1 MQQQETTPAL
11 GPKERLGVDTI
22 PEPERIYTP
31 WSFAAL
37 FLGGSFAPG
46 SLAWGWL
53 PITLG
58 LGVVDAITSIVVGV
72 GVGVVVIAPL
82 VVLGTRTATNN
93 ATSSGAFF
101 GVRGRL
107 IGSFLGLLLMLVTAA
122 LAVWTAG
129 GMLVSVL
136 ARLFGTPTGNGTLGV
151 AYLLLTVLSVVIAVW
166 GYHLLVRLNIAIA
179 IVGVGFAVL
188 LVVAFASKVDPGY
201 AGGQYALGS
210 LGRTWLLSALAFG
223 VGGVMLIATQVGDWS
238 RYVPAERYPT
248 GRMLRV
254 ALPAIAAG
262 FIIPPALGALVTS
275 AFVDPYAPWPQSVV
289 DGAPGW
295 FTVALLVMASVGN
308 LGFSAPVVYSTG
320 LDLDAI
326 VARLSRARAT
336 WITGAAAVVLVMTGV
351 LVGSVVW
358 DANQSLTAAA
368 LILLALTGP
377 WAAIV
382 GIGHL
387 RCRGRYDLA
396 DLQVFNRR
404 QRGGRYWFWHGWSWR
419 AVLAWAVGAAVGLTT
434 VTSTLYTG
442 VFASV
447 AGGVDVSFVAS
458 FLVAGVLYLVLETV
472 PLFGARPALA
482 PVAVPD
488 HDR

>member
-1 MQQQETTPAL
+1 MEQTAPAL
-11 GPKERLGVDTI
+11 GQYERLGVDTI
-22 PEPERIYTP
+22 PDPERTGTP

-58 LGVVDAITSIVVGV
+58 LGVVDAITSIVAGV
-72 GVGVVVIAPL
+72 AVGVVVIAPL
-82 VVLGTRTATNN
+82 VLVGTRTATNN
-93 ATSSGAFF
+93 ATSSGAVF

-129 GMLVSVL
+129 GMLVGVL
-136 ARLFGTPTGNGTLGV
+136 ARLVGTPTGNGALAA
-151 AYLLLTVLSVVIAVW
+151 AYILLTVLSILIAVW
-166 GYHLLVRLNIAIA
+166 GYHLLLRVTTAVA
-179 IVGVGFAVL
+179 VAGVVFAAL
-188 LVVAFASKVDPGY
+188 LLVAFAGKVDPGY

-238 RYVPAERYPT
+238 RYVAAERYPT

-254 ALPAIAAG
+254 ALPAIAFG
-262 FIIPPALGALVTS
+262 FIVPPALGALVTS

-295 FTVALLVMASVGN
+295 FTLALLFMASVGS

-326 VARLSRARAT
+326 VARLSRAGAT
-336 WITGAAAVVLVMTGV
+336 WITGAAALGLVL
-351 LVGSVVW
+351 LGSLVW

-387 RCRGRYDLA
+387 RCRGRYDPD

-404 QRGGRYWFWHGWSWR
+404 QRGGRYWYWHGWNWR

-442 VFASV
+442 PLASV
-447 AGGVDVSFVAS
+447 AGGVDVSFAAS
-458 FLVAGVLYLVLETV
+458 FLVAGVLYLGLETL
-472 PLFGARPALA
+472 PRSRARPALTPA
-482 PVAVPD
+482 AVPD

>member
-1 MQQQETTPAL
+1 MQQETTPAL
-11 GPKERLGVDTI
+11 GRYEHWGVATI
-22 PEPERIYTP
+22 PEPERTYTP

-58 LGVVDAITSIVVGV
+58 LGVVDAITSIVAGVAVGIA
-72 GVGVVVIAPL
+72 VIAPL
-82 VVLGTRTATNN
+82 VLIGTRTATNN

-129 GMLVSVL
+129 GMLVGVL
-136 ARLFGTPTGNGTLGV
+136 ARLVGTPTGNGALAA
-151 AYLLLTVLSVVIAVW
+151 AYILLTVLSILIAVW
-166 GYHLLVRLNIAIA
+166 GYHLLLRVTIAVFVA
-179 IVGVGFAVL
+179 GVVFAAL
-188 LVVAFASKVDPGY
+188 LLVAFAGKVDPGY

-238 RYVPAERYPT
+238 RYVSAERYPT
-248 GRMLRV
+248 GRILRV
-254 ALPAIAAG
+254 ALPAIAFG
-262 FIIPPALGALVTS
+262 FIVPPALGALVTS
-275 AFVDPYAPWPQSVV
+275 AFADPYAPWPQSVV

-295 FTVALLVMASVGN
+295 FTVALLLMASVGS

-326 VARLSRARAT
+326 VARLSRAGAT
-336 WITGAAAVVLVMTGV
+336 WITGAAALCLVL
-351 LVGSVVW
+351 LGSLVW
-358 DANQSLTAAA
+358 DANESLTAAA

-387 RCRGRYDLA
+387 RCRGRYDLDA
-396 DLQVFNRR
+396 LQVFNRR
-404 QRGGRYWFWHGWSWR
+404 QRGGRYWYWHGWNWH

-442 VFASV
+442 PLASV

-458 FLVAGVLYLVLETV
+458 FLVAGALYLVLETV
-472 PLFGARPALA
+472 PLFGARPALTPA
-482 PVAVPD
+482 AVPD

>member
-1 MQQQETTPAL
+1 MQQETTPVV
-11 GPKERLGVDTI
+11 GRKEHWGVDTI
-22 PEPERIYTP
+22 PEPERTYTP

-46 SLAWGWL
+46 SLVWGWL

-58 LGVVDAITSIVVGV
+58 LGVVDAITSIVAGV
-72 GVGVVVIAPL
+72 AVGVVVIAPL

-136 ARLFGTPTGNGTLGV
+136 ARLFGTPTGNGALGA
-151 AYLLLTVLSVVIAVW
+151 AYFLLTVLSVVIAVW
-166 GYHLLVRLNIAIA
+166 GYHLLERLTKAIFVA
-179 IVGVGFAVL
+179 GVVIAVL
-188 LVVAFASKVDPGY
+188 LLAAFAGKVDPGY

-210 LGRTWLLSALAFG
+210 LGRTWLRSALAFG

-238 RYVPAERYPT
+238 RYVSAERYPT
-248 GRMLRV
+248 GRILRV
-254 ALPAIAAG
+254 ALPAIAFG
-262 FIIPPALGALVTS
+262 FIVPPALGALVTS
-275 AFVDPYAPWPQSVV
+275 AFADPYAPWPQSVV

-295 FTVALLVMASVGN
+295 FTVALLLMASVGS

-326 VARLSRARAT
+326 VARLSRAGAT
-336 WITGAAAVVLVMTGV
+336 WITGAAALCLVL
-351 LVGSVVW
+351 LGSLVW
-358 DANQSLTAAA
+358 DANESLTAAA

-387 RCRGRYDLA
+387 RCRGRYDLDA
-396 DLQVFNRR
+396 LQVFNRR
-404 QRGGRYWFWHGWSWR
+404 QRGGRYWYWHGWNWH

-442 VFASV
+442 PLASV

-458 FLVAGVLYLVLETV
+458 FLVAGALYLVLETV
-472 PLFGARPALA
+472 PLFGARPALTPA
-482 PVAVPD
+482 AVPD